1 MAKQDKT
8 KSEVNQTR
16 NWYRDR
22 YETVVTQRNF
32 LGTIA
37 LVSLTLAL
45 VSGLVILMLI
55 PSKTVMPFLIQV
67 DEKTGYTT
75 FVDPKSKDN
84 LTADEAL
91 RKYFVVKF
99 VQAREGYDSV
109 DIDQNSN
116 VMRLLA
122 DQPIYRKYWADIINP
137 SNKQSLYNTMGTQRL
152 RQVEIKSVQ
161 FIDANRAQVR
171 MKLTDITKASNSSEK
186 PEHYVAYVKF
196 SFQNID
202 LTLEDMLV
210 NPLGFRVLEY
220 RIDEDSAL

>member
-171 MKLTDITKASNSSEK
+171 MKLTEITKASNSSEK
-186 PEHYVAYVKF
+186 PQHYVAYVKF